1 MCPKREQTTQLC
13 LHRKTNHGNYSGG
26 LHTLSSDER
35 KMGEM
40 GDKSVAD
47 GTYSRLG
54 LVQPALAKMLLYY
67 ISYLRADSQH

>member
-1 MCPKREQTTQLC
+1 
-13 LHRKTNHGNYSGG
+13 
-26 LHTLSSDER
+26 
-35 KMGEM
+35 MGEM